1 MLKTCI
7 SKDWKFKTDAT
18 DYVHIDLPHDYAVAL
33 PRSAD
38 CNGSSSNGFFPN
50 VMGRYVKYLHFG
62 QKKRYILHLD
72 GAYMNAQVTF
82 NENHLAR
89 HPYGYTPY
97 LVDLTDHIIGGT
109 NKLVITTNPL
119 PDTTRWY
126 SGSGLY
132 RDVFLWEGGDIRIEP
147 WDMFI
152 STISADEHSAQ
163 IRLKYTVTSDK
174 KANVAVRFRV
184 EQNGNTVLTDEVSL
198 SVRKNRQTEC
208 EHMLTL
214 ESPLL
219 WNVGEPNLYTLHT
232 EIFEGDT
239 LVDASENE
247 FGVRTITADAENGL
261 RINGRPVKL
270 RGGCIHHDHA
280 VLGAA
285 AFPAAE
291 ERKLRLL
298 KEAGFNAVRTAHNPP
313 SLALLECA
321 DRLGMVVMDEAFD
334 SWNKHKCVNDYSLFF
349 AEWCMRDISYMIKRD
364 RNHPCVMSYSIGNE
378 ILEIDGTSDA
388 YGWAKRL
395 ADEMRKYDD
404 TKFITS
410 GIQKGFAHRRAEEDD
425 PEDYKAHVEKTHS
438 LPTQAD
444 INRVTDGY
452 EQALDII
459 GCNYYYTNYEFDHEC
474 NPNRVLWGS
483 ETHAIYFYDSW
494 QQVKKHPYVLGD
506 FTWTAY
512 DNLGEV
518 GTGRFAWERDGVIH
532 GISLAD
538 YPWRSCYQ
546 GDLDLCGYRRPQS
559 YFREAVW
566 LGNTEPR
573 IFVTHPE
580 HFGEGFSGTIWHWYD
595 VNETWTFDDVYVGR
609 PVKAETYTDADRIV
623 WYVNDT
629 LVGESVPEKGVA
641 TIETVYQKGAIT
653 AVAFKGG
660 AECGRYTLRTTG
672 SAAAIDV
679 AAEKAQFAADNRD
692 LCYFDISIVD
702 SEGRIVNEAQHEL
715 TCTVMGGE
723 LLGIFS
729 GDPCNEDQYTSNRC
743 HAFKGRALA
752 IVRTKN
758 PGAVGIKVYCEG
770 LAAGYASS
778 EAI

>member
-1 MLKTCI
+1 MIRTCI
-7 SKDWKFKTDAT
+7 SKDWKFKTNT
-18 DYVHIDLPHDYAVAL
+18 SEYIHIDLPHDYAVGL
-33 PRSAD
+33 ERSAD
-38 CNGSSSNGFFPN
+38 CNGSAGNGFFPN
-50 VMGRYVKYLHFG
+50 VMGKYVKYLTFG
-62 QKKRYILHLD
+62 EKKHYILHLD

-82 NENHLAR
+82 NEHHLAR

-97 LVDLTDHIIGGT
+97 LVDLTDTIISGT
-109 NKLVITTNPL
+109 NKLVVTTNPF
-119 PDTTRWY
+119 PEATRWY

-152 STISADEHSAQ
+152 STASADEHSAAMK
-163 IRLKYTVTSDK
+163 LKYTVTSDK
-174 KANVAVRFRV
+174 KADITIRFSV
-184 EQNGNTVLTDEVSL
+184 CKDGSAIKTEETSL
-198 SVRKNRQTEC
+198 SVRKGKKSEQEYLM
-208 EHMLTL
+208 EIP
-214 ESPLL
+214 SPLL
-219 WNVGEPNLYTLHT
+219 WSVDEPNLYLLKT
-232 EIFEGDT
+232 EIFEGGK
-239 LVDASENE
+239 LIDASENE
-247 FGVRTITADAENGL
+247 FGIRVITADAENGL
-261 RINGRPVKL
+261 LINGKPIKL

-280 VLGAA
+280 GLGAA

-291 ERKLRLL
+291 ERKIRLL

-313 SLALLECA
+313 SLALLECC
-321 DRLGMVVMDEAFD
+321 DRLGMIVMDEAFD

-349 AEWCMRDISYMIKRD
+349 EEWCMRDISYMIKRD
-364 RNHPCVMSYSIGNE
+364 RSHPCVVSYSIGNE

-410 GIQKGFAHRRAEEDD
+410 GLQKGFARRRAEEDD
-425 PEDYKAHVEKTHS
+425 PDDYKAHVEKTHS

-452 EQALDII
+452 EAALDII

-494 QQVKKHPYVLGD
+494 QQVKTHPYVLGD

-518 GTGRFAWERDGVIH
+518 GTGRFAWERDEIIH

-566 LGNTEPR
+566 LGGKEPR

-580 HFGEGFSGTIWHWYD
+580 HFGEGFSGTVWHWYD

-609 PVKAETYTDADRIV
+609 PVKAETYTDADKIV
-623 WYVNDT
+623 WYVNDAP
-629 LVGESVPEKGVA
+629 VGESVPEKGVA
-641 TIETVYQKGAIT
+641 SIETVYQKGSIT
-653 AVAFKGG
+653 AVAFKEGT
-660 AECGRYTLRTTG
+660 ECGRYTLCTTG

-679 AAEKAQFAADNRD
+679 TAEKASFAADRRD

-702 SEGRIVNEAQHEL
+702 AQGRVVNEAQNEIA
-715 TCTVMGGE
+715 CTVMNGE
-723 LLGIFS
+723 LLAIFS
-729 GDPCNEDQYTSNRC
+729 GDPRNEDQYTSNRC
-743 HAFKGRALA
+743 HAFKGRAVA
-752 IVRTKN
+752 VVRTN
-758 PGAVGIKVYCEG
+758 TPGTVGVKVYSDG
-770 LAAGYASS
+770 LAAGYACAKA
-778 EAI
+778 E